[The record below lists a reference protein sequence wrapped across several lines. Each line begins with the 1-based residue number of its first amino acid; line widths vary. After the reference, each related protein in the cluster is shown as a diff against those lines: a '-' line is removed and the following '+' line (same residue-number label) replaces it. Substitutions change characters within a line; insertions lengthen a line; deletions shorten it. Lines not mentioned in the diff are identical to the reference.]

1 MRARKSAGIL
11 LLMMGCV
18 ALLPALAK
26 AQKKDYLTQA
36 EADKI
41 RDAELPGLRV
51 KLLVSFAD
59 DRIKKLQYELG
70 HPGDTLHRAQR
81 LNTLINGYTGCL
93 DDAAELIDLAV
104 EKQQDVHD
112 GIKEMHEHAPA
123 FLTYLKELAA
133 KGPELST
140 YKETLEDAIEATT
153 DAIKSTDAAAKENAP
168 PPVRR
173 RPQ

>member
-1 MRARKSAGIL
+1 MRVRTSLVVLIF
-11 LLMMGCV
+11 LMGWL
-18 ALLPALAK
+18 ALFTTPVR
-26 AQKKDYLTQA
+26 AQKKDYLSQA

-41 RDAELPGLRV
+41 RDAEMPSLRV
-51 KLLVSFAD
+51 KLLVSFAS
-59 DRIKKLQYELG
+59 DRVKKLQYELA

-93 DDAAELIDLAV
+93 DDAAELIDLGV
-104 EKQQDVHD
+104 EKQQDMHD
-112 GIKEMHEHAPA
+112 GIKEMQEHAPE

-153 DAIKSTDAAAKENAP
+153 DAIKSAEAAAKENAP